1 MPSRKRYSPDELDAR
16 LQFAVGITLCVGL
29 LTLLL
34 SSLYGLLFVYQG
46 DSLSPVDAEFFKLM
60 NPIAMFLTGTLAGI
74 MASKGMRRKSDDVT
88 NATNSDELEV

>member
-1 MPSRKRYSPDELDAR
+1 VRSRKRYTADELDAR
-16 LQFAVGITLCVGL
+16 LQFVVGVTLCVGL

-74 MASKGMRRKSDDVT
+74 MASKGLPKRGNVTKSSNDG
-88 NATNSDELEV
+88 LED

>member
-1 MPSRKRYSPDELDAR
+1 MRNRKRYTSDELDAR
-16 LQFAVGITLCVGL
+16 LQFVVGVTLCVGL

-34 SSLYGLLFVYQG
+34 SSLYGLLFVFQG

-74 MASKGMRRKSDDVT
+74 MASKGVRRKNDDVT
-88 NATNSDELEV
+88 NPSSYDGLED

>member
-1 MPSRKRYSPDELDAR
+1 MLERSKKRYTSEELDAR
-16 LQFAVGITLCVGL
+16 LQFTVGVTLCIGL

-46 DSLSPVDAEFFKLM
+46 NDLSPTDAEFFKLM

-74 MASKGMRRKSDDVT
+74 MASKGISRKKDADDVD
-88 NATNSDELEV
+88 S

>member
-1 MPSRKRYSPDELDAR
+1 VSNRKRYSPDELDAR

-46 DSLSPVDAEFFKLM
+46 DSISPVDAEFFKLM

-74 MASKGMRRKSDDVT
+74 MASKGVPRKKDGSDDVD
-88 NATNSDELEV
+88 S

>member
-1 MPSRKRYSPDELDAR
+1 VRNRKRYTPEELDSR
-16 LQFAVGITLCVGL
+16 LQFAVGVTLCVGL

-74 MASKGMRRKSDDVT
+74 MASKGLPRKKDGSDDV
-88 NATNSDELEV
+88 DG